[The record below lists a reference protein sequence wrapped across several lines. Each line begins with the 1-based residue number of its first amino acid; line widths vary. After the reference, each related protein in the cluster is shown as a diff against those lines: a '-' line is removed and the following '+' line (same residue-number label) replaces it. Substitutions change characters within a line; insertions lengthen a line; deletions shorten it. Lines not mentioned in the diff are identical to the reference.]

1 MKRLFKVSHL
11 INFAFLFILFY
22 LTYHTIHGKYNI
34 QNYLINKYEQRMYED
49 FRYKLKQD
57 AVAVNLDI
65 LALRNGKADM
75 IDEIQ
80 KRNNPTPRDGE
91 IVIKID

>member
-1 MKRLFKVSHL
+1 MTRIFKVSHL
-11 INFAFLFILFY
+11 INFAVLFILFY
-22 LTYHTIHGKYNI
+22 LTYHTINGQYNI
-34 QNYLINKYEQRMYED
+34 QNYLINKFEQRMYED

-65 LALRNGKADM
+65 LALRNGKAD
-75 IDEIQ
+75 ILDEIQ

>member
-1 MKRLFKVSHL
+1 
-11 INFAFLFILFY
+11 
-22 LTYHTIHGKYNI
+22 
-34 QNYLINKYEQRMYED
+34 MYED

-57 AVAVNLDI
+57 AIAVNLDI
-65 LALRNGKADM
+65 LALRNGKAD
-75 IDEIQ
+75 ILDEIQ